1 MDASV
6 QLATLD
12 EITVLLKEASR
23 AQAQL
28 EKVTETASSMDN
40 GPDKAAYYYE
50 TVCPAMEDLRAPID
64 KLEMIVDKEAWPM
77 PSYGDLIFEV

>member
-28 EKVTETASSMDN
+28 EKVTETASSKDD

>member
-1 MDASV
+1 MIDMGRKQFIPAIIKYTKTLADTVNSVKAAGVDASV

-28 EKVTETASSMDN
+28 EKVTETASSH
-40 GPDKAAYYYE
+40 G
-50 TVCPAMEDLRAPID
+50 RR
-64 KLEMIVDKEAWPM
+64 
-77 PSYGDLIFEV
+77 S